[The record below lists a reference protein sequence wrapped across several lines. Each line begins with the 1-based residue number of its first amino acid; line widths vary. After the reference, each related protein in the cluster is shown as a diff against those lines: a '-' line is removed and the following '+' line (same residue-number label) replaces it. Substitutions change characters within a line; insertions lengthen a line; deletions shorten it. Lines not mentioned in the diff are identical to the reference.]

1 MVHLLMLLMMMIPLM
16 MMMMVIGI
24 DKDDDHTHDNTLSVS
39 NVNILGIEKLR
50 IPPQNRF
57 FFDIFRVLS
66 VIFLL
71 NDVTTHQIYQK

>member
-16 MMMMVIGI
+16 MMMVIAI
-24 DKDDDHTHDNTLSVS
+24 DKDHDHTHDNTLSVS